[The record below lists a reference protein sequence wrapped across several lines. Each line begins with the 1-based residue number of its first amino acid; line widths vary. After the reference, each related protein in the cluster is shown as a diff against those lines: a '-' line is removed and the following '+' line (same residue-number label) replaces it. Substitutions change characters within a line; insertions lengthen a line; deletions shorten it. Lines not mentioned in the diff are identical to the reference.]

1 MCKYMRYAIELAKK
15 GRGFV
20 NPNPLVGA
28 VLVRNEEVIGEGYH
42 KVYGGNHAEVHAIGD
57 MKNLE
62 DVTLYVTLEPCC
74 HYGKT
79 PPCTE
84 LIIKSGIKNVF
95 VSTLDPNPLVAGKGV
110 KRLRD
115 HGITVEV
122 GLLESES
129 IRMNEIFNHFIMHK
143 TPYVIMKYA
152 MTLDGKISTLSK
164 DSKWITNGLSRKYVH
179 QIRQVVSG
187 ILVGVET
194 VISDDPF
201 LNTRH
206 EGKCSH
212 PLPIVLDSRGRI
224 PLTSRVLNSG
234 IVATTELM
242 PSEVKNKLKKMGV
255 KVIVTTSKNGHVNL
269 NELMIK
275 LGEMNID
282 SLLVEGGGIV
292 HGSFLREKLGHKVL
306 AFISPKLLGE
316 GISPIRGLEL
326 EKMDEAVK
334 LKNIEHRF
342 FGDDLMIAGYI
353 ER

>member
-1 MCKYMRYAIELAKK
+1 MCKYMKYAIELAKK

-28 VLVRNEEVIGEGYH
+28 VLVRNDEIIGEGYH
-42 KVYGGNHAEVHAIGD
+42 DVYGGKHAEVHAIGD
-57 MKNLE
+57 MQNLG

-84 LIIKSGIKNVF
+84 LIIKSGIRNVF

-110 KRLRD
+110 KILRD

-122 GLLESES
+122 GLLEYES
-129 IRMNEIFNHFIMHK
+129 VRMNEIFNHFIIHK
-143 TPYVIMKYA
+143 TPYVILKYA
-152 MTLDGKISTLSK
+152 MTLDGKISTISK
-164 DSKWITNGLSRKYVH
+164 NSKWITGELSREYVH

-194 VISDDPF
+194 VIADDPL

-206 EGKCSH
+206 EGECSH
-212 PLPIVLDSRGRI
+212 PLPIILDSRGRI
-224 PLTSRVLNSG
+224 PLTSKVLNNA

-242 PSEVKNKLKKMGV
+242 SNEVKSKLKKMGV
-255 KVIVTTSKNGHVNL
+255 KVIVTASKNGYVNL

-282 SLLVEGGGIV
+282 SLLAEGGGLV
-292 HGSFLREKLGHKVL
+292 HGSFLREKLVHKVL
-306 AFISPKLLGE
+306 AFIAPKLLGE
-316 GISPIRGLEL
+316 GISPIRGIQLEN
-326 EKMDEAVK
+326 MNEAIK
-334 LKNIEHRF
+334 LKNIEHKV

>member
-42 KVYGGNHAEVHAIGD
+42 KVYGGKHAEVHAIGD

-62 DVTLYVTLEPCC
+62 DATLYVTLEPCC

>member
-42 KVYGGNHAEVHAIGD
+42 KVYGGKHAEVHAIGD

-62 DVTLYVTLEPCC
+62 GATLYVTLEPCC